1 MSCIHFINTTSHQL
15 LVMRASNKQQHDTA
29 LEILS
34 PNTMTILYN
43 TAKTKKLS
51 LGVRRIFHD
60 VFNIVA

>member
-1 MSCIHFINTTSHQL
+1 MSYIHFINTTSHQL

-43 TAKTKKLS
+43 TAKTKKIEFRCEKNFS
-51 LGVRRIFHD
+51 
-60 VFNIVA
+60 